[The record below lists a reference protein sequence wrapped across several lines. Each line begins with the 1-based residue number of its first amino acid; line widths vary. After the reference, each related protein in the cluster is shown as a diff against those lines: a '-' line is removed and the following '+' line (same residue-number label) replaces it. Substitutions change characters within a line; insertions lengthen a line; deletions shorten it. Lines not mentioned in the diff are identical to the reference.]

1 MRHAKKIH
9 KLSRTSSH
17 RKALMKNLARSL
29 FKYESIKTTVE
40 KAKALRPYAE
50 KMITKA
56 RKDTLAARRMIA
68 ADLNDP
74 EIVRKLMGDIALRY
88 ANRPGGYTRI
98 YRLGM
103 RSNDGAEMAI
113 IELVPEMLK
122 K

>member
-1 MRHAKKIH
+1 MRHAKKQT

-17 RKALMKNLARSL
+17 RKALLKNLARAL
-29 FKYESIKTTVE
+29 FQYESIKTTVE

-56 RKDTLAARRMIA
+56 RKNTLAARKDIA
-68 ADLNDP
+68 SDLNDP
-74 EIVRKLMGDIALRY
+74 VIVKKLMEDIALRY

-98 YRLGM
+98 YRLGF
-103 RSNDGAEMAI
+103 RSTDGAEMAI
-113 IELVPEMLK
+113 IELVPELLK

>member
-1 MRHAKKIH
+1 MRHGKKIN

-29 FKYESIKTTVE
+29 FKYESITTTVD

-56 RKDTLAARRMIA
+56 RKNNLTARRDIA

-74 EIVRKLMGDIALRY
+74 EIVKKLMSDIALRY

-98 YRLGM
+98 YRLGS
-103 RSNDGAEMAI
+103 RVNDGAEMAI
-113 IELVPEMLK
+113 IELVPELLK

>member
-1 MRHAKKIH
+1 MRHAKKVA

-74 EIVRKLMGDIALRY
+74 EIVKKLMGDIALRY

-98 YRLGM
+98 YKLGM

-113 IELVPEMLK
+113 IELVPEILK